1 MKNFTK
7 CRISVKVNRV
17 LGRPTSPI
25 LIPASIS
32 IFSYNT
38 LFFHPSVAIKP
49 IFKISWLI
57 AVVIPEKGSKKKITK
72 EVFCLKVSFILGR
85 VKSCSNRK
93 SCLNRTCLN
102 RKTTVPSIRS
112 YLLLKSTLI
121 SASTKTWTVD
131 PETFHIQPGP
141 PLNIARSG
149 HSCAKM
155 ILNVRAHHMFS
166 RIL

>member
-1 MKNFTK
+1 MFEWCSARYESYQMDCFDTYSYKSALQDWLFKGKVWSFWKFWIWQPCYFTELPWDHFAWSE
-7 CRISVKVNRV
+7 IV
-17 LGRPTSPI
+17 LNSKI
-25 LIPASIS
+25 LIIS
-32 IFSYNT
+32 H
-38 LFFHPSVAIKP
+38 L
-49 IFKISWLI
+49 
-57 AVVIPEKGSKKKITK
+57 
-72 EVFCLKVSFILGR
+72 
-85 VKSCSNRK
+85 
-93 SCLNRTCLN
+93 LNQ
-102 RKTTVPSIRS
+102 S

-121 SASTKTWTVD
+121 SASTKTWMVD